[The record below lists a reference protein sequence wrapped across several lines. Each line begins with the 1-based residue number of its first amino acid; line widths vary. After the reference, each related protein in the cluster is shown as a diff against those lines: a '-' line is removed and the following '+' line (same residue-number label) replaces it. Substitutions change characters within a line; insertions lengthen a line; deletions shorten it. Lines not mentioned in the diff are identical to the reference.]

1 MPHSNKTQAEED
13 QLTAAYQRVFMGK
26 STAQEGQLVFWDLIN
41 KSYLFRPFNQQNAGA
56 YAMEGKREIGIEIMT
71 RVNLMPNMG
80 GVNALQVMEE
90 LKKTIDSVDKLKK
103 TAK

>member
-1 MPHSNKTQAEED
+1 
-13 QLTAAYQRVFMGK
+13 MGK